1 MPRRAKEDRTVAA
14 FFGIAGAVFWLLL
27 ATLAA
32 TNSLNLI
39 R

>member
-1 MPRRAKEDRTVAA
+1 MPRRAEEDRTVVA
-14 FFGIAGAVFWLLL
+14 FFGIAGAVFWFLL
-27 ATLAA
+27 AALAA